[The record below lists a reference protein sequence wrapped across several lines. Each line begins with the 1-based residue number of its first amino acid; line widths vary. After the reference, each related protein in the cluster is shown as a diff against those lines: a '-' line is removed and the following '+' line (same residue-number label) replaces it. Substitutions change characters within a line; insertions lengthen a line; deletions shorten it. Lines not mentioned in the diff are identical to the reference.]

1 MVPTRAYDQVLGLS
15 FVIDPGRYDPCLA
28 RHIAEVGGLVF
39 CEHRRVA
46 HKSVSGLP

>member
-1 MVPTRAYDQVLGLS
+1 MPAGAFNKVLGLS
-15 FVIDPGRYDPCLA
+15 FVVGPGRYDPCLA